1 MLKTTL
7 LTTALL
13 TTATTPAAE
22 AEHIQKALNNSL
34 FINTNTGN
42 GSGFL
47 IKDFNLMV
55 TNKHVVN
62 SKSKYINIM
71 DNFGNIYHGQYKW
84 HSDKYDIAF
93 VEIFDKNAT
102 LYKNDTDIRFKGGL
116 ELCDSSKNLQVSEK
130 VYGIGSPAGQR
141 HVYREGYIN
150 SKPSYN
156 KFAGHTV
163 VQYQEYTGK
172 GTSGSA
178 IIRSNGDCVVG
189 VNFAG
194 LMDYDMGIAV
204 PVEQLKE
211 VITEWNTVKSYT
223 SEERARYRYK
233 EELRKLEKISETVN
247 KKLEVVKAKIN
258 GLTIKIEVK
267 KQKVKK

>member
-1 MLKTTL
+1 MIKTL
-7 LTTALL
+7 IATALL
-13 TTATTPAAE
+13 TTTAQAAD
-22 AEHIQKALNNSL
+22 ANHIEKALNNSL

-62 SKSKYINIM
+62 AQSKYINIM
-71 DNFGNIYHGQYKW
+71 DNFGNVYHGMYKW

-93 VEIFDKNAT
+93 VEIFDKKST
-102 LYKNDTDIRFKGGL
+102 IFKNDTDIRFKGGL
-116 ELCDSSKNLQVSEK
+116 ELCDNSKNLQVSEK

-156 KFAGHTV
+156 KYAGHTV

-178 IIRSNGDCVVG
+178 IMRSNGDCVLG

-194 LMDYDMGIAV
+194 LLQYDMGIAV

-211 VITEWNTVKSYT
+211 VITEWNVVKDYTV
-223 SEERARYRYK
+223 EEKVRYRFQ
-233 EELRKLEKISETVN
+233 EELRKLENISETVN
-247 KKLEVVKAKIN
+247 KKLKVVKAKID

-267 KQKVKK
+267 KQKGNK